1 MSFIKGLKA
10 LRKRIMHIGVHKGL
24 DAVVVRKLYIFN
36 QLNFLG
42 FITGICLPL
51 AALLNHGYLPP
62 IAWIVACSPA
72 FISFSVLVCNHYRKY
87 EQSMMIYF
95 TLYPITTALVYAG
108 NIDVGIELFFILYG
122 VLSVFFLQN
131 IKYIIAAFCLSS
143 ICYMG
148 VYIFHKNYEFKMVDV
163 NFGFYFANHLL
174 AIVFIFVGL
183 FMTKR
188 ENSSYQDRILRRNR
202 KLKTSYRKISVQ
214 AKDIKEKAGQLE
226 VQTMELTE
234 LNALKDK
241 LFSIIAHDFKN
252 PIYSL
257 RNLFSNMFRYDLPAE
272 EIKVLIPDILEDLN
286 YTTGLMENLL
296 QWAKSQMKG
305 ARVNM
310 QLLEVTDLI
319 EEVKQ
324 LLRLQAETKK
334 IYVNSKIDSAVYIYA
349 DKDMMNLVL
358 RNLVSNAI
366 KFTPENGEINI
377 GALQT
382 EKDVKLFVQDSGMG
396 MSQENL
402 KKLFGNDF
410 FTTKGTANESGTGL
424 GLILC
429 KEFLIKNGGDITVET
444 KPGKGCKFIC
454 NLPIP

>member
-1 MSFIKGLKA
+1 MLIISDLKE
-10 LRKRIMHIGVHKGL
+10 LRKKIMHIGVHKGL
-24 DAVVVRKLYIFN
+24 DSLEIRKLYIFN

-42 FITGICLPL
+42 FITGIILPI
-51 AALLNHGYLPP
+51 AALFSKGYLPP

-72 FISFSVLVCNHYRKY
+72 FISFSVLLCNHYRKY

-95 TLYPITTALVYAG
+95 IFYPITTALVYAG

-122 VLSVFFLQN
+122 VLSVFFLKN
-131 IKYIIAAFCLSS
+131 IKYILLAFCLSAV
-143 ICYMG
+143 CYMG
-148 VYIFHKNYEFKMVDV
+148 VYIFHKNYQFKMIDL
-163 NFGFYFANHLL
+163 NFGFYVANHLL

-188 ENSSYQDRILRRNR
+188 ENTSYQERILNRNK
-202 KLKTSYRKISVQ
+202 KLKTSYRKIAIQSNE
-214 AKDIKEKAGQLE
+214 IKEKASLLE
-226 VQTMELTE
+226 TKTTELTE
-234 LNALKDK
+234 LNYLKDK
-241 LFSIIAHDFKN
+241 LFSIVAHDLKT

-257 RNLFSNMFRYDLPAE
+257 RNLFTNMYRYDLPGE
-272 EIKVLIPDILEDLN
+272 EIKVLLPDILTDLN

-305 ARVNM
+305 ATLNM
-310 QLLEVTDLI
+310 QLLEVNDLV

-324 LLRLQAETKK
+324 LLRLQADSKKVFLKTKM
-334 IYVNSKIDSAVYIYA
+334 DSAVYIYA

-366 KFTPENGEINI
+366 KFTPENGEVNI

-382 EKDVKLFVQDSGMG
+382 ADEVKLFVEDNGMG
-396 MSQENL
+396 MTDENIS
-402 KKLFGNDF
+402 KIFGNDF
-410 FTTKGTANESGTGL
+410 FTTKGTSNEAGTGL

-429 KEFLIKNGGDITVET
+429 REFLQKNGGDISVET
-444 KPGKGCKFIC
+444 KPGKGSKFIC
-454 NLPIP
+454 KMPIP